1 MAASKKKAAK
11 KPAKKAAPKAAKAP
25 AKKAKPAKK
34 AAAKPAK
41 KKTTAKK
48 SAAPKKASAK
58 SAAKPKAKPPAK
70 KAAKSAAKKAPAAAA
85 ESKPKKKTAAKP
97 AKKAAVAPKKGAAKA
112 KKDAALPAAPA
123 KKQAGKKAKGKAA
136 SGKKARPKKP
146 ILPMGPRHPKLGFKW
161 ICFAC
166 GAKFYDLGKEEPV
179 CPKCET
185 NQQDRPRDDPKST
198 TSDAPKAKVVRPM
211 AQLLDD
217 EEPAPAPGDEMA
229 MDKKPA
235 SPTEEM
241 FDATDGE
248 AAGLDID
255 EEAETDGTAEPPEID
270 VV

>member
-11 KPAKKAAPKAAKAP
+11 KPAKKAAKKAAKAP

-48 SAAPKKASAK
+48 SAAPKKAAAKSTSK
-58 SAAKPKAKPPAK
+58 SAAKPTAK
-70 KAAKSAAKKAPAAAA
+70 KAAKSAAKKAPAAPA
-85 ESKPKKKTAAKP
+85 ESKKKAAAKP
-97 AKKAAVAPKKGAAKA
+97 AKKAAVAPKKDAPKAKA
-112 KKDAALPAAPA
+112 KKDAALPAAPE

-136 SGKKARPKKP
+136 GGKKARPKKP

-166 GAKFYDLGKEEPV
+166 GAKFYDLGKELPI

-198 TSDAPKAKVVRPM
+198 SDAPKTKVVRPM

-241 FDATDGE
+241 FDTTDGE
-248 AAGLDID
+248 AAGMDID
-255 EEAETDGTAEPPEID
+255 VEADTDGTAEPPEID
-270 VV
+270 VL